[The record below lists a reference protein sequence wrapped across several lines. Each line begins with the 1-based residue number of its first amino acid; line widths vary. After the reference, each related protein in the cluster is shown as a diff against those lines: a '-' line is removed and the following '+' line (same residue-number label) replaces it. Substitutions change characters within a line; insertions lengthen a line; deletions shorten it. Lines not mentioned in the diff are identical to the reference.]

1 MRPQLVIAALAAVLA
16 TQAQAQAQAQVQPQA
31 QTVDPAPYAPPG
43 DYRDYRDQR
52 ELPPRPVGD
61 DPAARAAWERARG
74 EAYRRAPDAAQ
85 TEAELA
91 ATRALNAEIVAQNEL
106 AARQEAA
113 DRLAHDAALARHQIE
128 VQQTEERARAA
139 AEAARAAQEQYDR
152 DYAAWL
158 EQVRACQA
166 GVRAACAAP
175 APRAR

>member
-16 TQAQAQAQAQVQPQA
+16 TQAQAQAQVQAQVQAQA

-43 DYRDYRDQR
+43 DYRDQR

-139 AEAARAAQEQYDR
+139 AEAARAAQEQCDR

-158 EQVRACQA
+158 EQLRACQA

>member
-16 TQAQAQAQAQVQPQA
+16 TQAQAQAQVQAQVQAQA

-43 DYRDYRDQR
+43 DYRGQR

-158 EQVRACQA
+158 EQVRACQG